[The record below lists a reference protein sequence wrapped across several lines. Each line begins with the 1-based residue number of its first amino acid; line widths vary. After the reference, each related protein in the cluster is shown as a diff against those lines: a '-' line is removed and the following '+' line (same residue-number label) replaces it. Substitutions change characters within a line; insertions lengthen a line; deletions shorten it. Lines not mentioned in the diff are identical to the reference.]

1 MRRTRLNRI
10 MAAGILTMAL
20 TAGMMLPAS
29 AAQEEPASETESQ
42 AGQEKVLIGEKHSDS
57 DYEVTLVNES
67 GKAITGIALRASY
80 EEYSDNLLPEDT
92 VLEEHGEGTLWCE
105 PAEILN
111 FVPPEYD
118 IQLTFADES
127 TAVLHTI
134 PFGDADELTIL
145 TDEESG
151 TVYVRFISLS
161 QDSESNS
168 LQREKNIAQSGEEGM
183 IADYKARTGQASVIK
198 PGPDR
203 HLPRIPAQ
211 VLRTRE
217 LPHRHSRHPLR
228 HQSRSSVWTTD

>member
-1 MRRTRLNRI
+1 MRRTRLSTI
-10 MAAGILTMAL
+10 TTAGILTMVL
-20 TAGMMLPAS
+20 TVGMVPVVS
-29 AAQEEPASETESQ
+29 AAQEDTVSETEAQ
-42 AGQEKVLIGEKHSDS
+42 AAMEKIQIGEKRSDS
-57 DYEVTLVNES
+57 DYEVTLVNEC

-92 VLEEHGEGTLWCE
+92 VLEEHGQGTLWCE

-118 IQLTFADES
+118 IQLTFADEN

-161 QDSESNS
+161 QNSESNS

-183 IADYKARTGQASVIK
+183 IADYKARTGQASAQ
-198 PGPDR
+198 GTGAGSQDTGAAA
-203 HLPRIPAQ
+203 PAQ
-211 VLRTRE
+211 PAPAPAPEPQQCLDNG
-217 LPHRHSRHPLR
+217 LMF
-228 HQSRSSVWTTD
+228 

>member
-1 MRRTRLNRI
+1 

-20 TAGMMLPAS
+20 AAGMMLPAS

-183 IADYKARTGQASVIK
+183 IADYKARTGQASAQDT
-198 PGPDR
+198 GAGSQDTGAAA
-203 HLPRIPAQ
+203 PAQ
-211 VLRTRE
+211 PAPAPAPEPQQCLDNG
-217 LPHRHSRHPLR
+217 LMF
-228 HQSRSSVWTTD
+228 

>member
-183 IADYKARTGQASVIK
+183 IADYKARTGQASAQDT
-198 PGPDR
+198 GAGYQDTGAAA
-203 HLPRIPAQ
+203 PAQ
-211 VLRTRE
+211 PAPAPAPEPQQCLDNG
-217 LPHRHSRHPLR
+217 LMF
-228 HQSRSSVWTTD
+228 

>member
-1 MRRTRLNRI
+1 

-20 TAGMMLPAS
+20 SAGMMLPAS
-29 AAQEEPASETESQ
+29 AAQEDAASETESQ

-183 IADYKARTGQASVIK
+183 IADYKARTGQASAQDT
-198 PGPDR
+198 GAGSQDTGAAA
-203 HLPRIPAQ
+203 PAQ
-211 VLRTRE
+211 PAPAPAPEPQQCLDNG
-217 LPHRHSRHPLR
+217 LMF
-228 HQSRSSVWTTD
+228 

>member
-20 TAGMMLPAS
+20 TAGMMIPAS
-29 AAQEEPASETESQ
+29 AAQEDPAPEIESQ
-42 AGQEKVLIGEKHSDS
+42 AVQEKILIGEKHGNS
-57 DYEVTLVNES
+57 DYEVTLVNEC

-92 VLEEHGEGTLWCE
+92 VLEEHGQGTLWCE

-161 QDSESNS
+161 QNSESNS

-183 IADYKARTGQASVIK
+183 IADYKARTGQASAQDTGAGSQDTGVAA
-198 PGPDR
+198 
-203 HLPRIPAQ
+203 PAQ
-211 VLRTRE
+211 PAPAPAPEPQQCLDNG
-217 LPHRHSRHPLR
+217 LMF
-228 HQSRSSVWTTD
+228 

>member
-161 QDSESNS
+161 QNSESNS

-183 IADYKARTGQASVIK
+183 IADYKARTGQASAQDT
-198 PGPDR
+198 GAGSQDTGAAA
-203 HLPRIPAQ
+203 PAQ
-211 VLRTRE
+211 PAPAPAPEPQQCLDNG
-217 LPHRHSRHPLR
+217 LMF
-228 HQSRSSVWTTD
+228 

>member
-1 MRRTRLNRI
+1 MRITRLSTI
-10 MAAGILTMAL
+10 TTAGILAVVLMV
-20 TAGMMLPAS
+20 GMVPAVS
-29 AAQEEPASETESQ
+29 AAQEDIVSETEAQ
-42 AGQEKVLIGEKHSDS
+42 AALEKIQIGEKRSDS
-57 DYEVTLVNES
+57 DYEVTLVNEC

-92 VLEEHGEGTLWCE
+92 VLEEHGQGTLWCE

-183 IADYKARTGQASVIK
+183 IADYKARTGQASAQDT
-198 PGPDR
+198 GAGSQDTGAAA
-203 HLPRIPAQ
+203 PAQ
-211 VLRTRE
+211 PAPAPAPEPQQCLDNG
-217 LPHRHSRHPLR
+217 LMF
-228 HQSRSSVWTTD
+228 

>member
-57 DYEVTLVNES
+57 DYEVTLVNEC

-183 IADYKARTGQASVIK
+183 IADYKARTGQASAQDT
-198 PGPDR
+198 GAGSQDTGAAA
-203 HLPRIPAQ
+203 PAQ
-211 VLRTRE
+211 PAPAPAPEPQQCLDNG
-217 LPHRHSRHPLR
+217 LMF
-228 HQSRSSVWTTD
+228 

>member
-1 MRRTRLNRI
+1 MRITRLSTI
-10 MAAGILTMAL
+10 TTAGILAVVLMV
-20 TAGMMLPAS
+20 GMVPAVS
-29 AAQEEPASETESQ
+29 AAQEDIVSETEAQ
-42 AGQEKVLIGEKHSDS
+42 AALEKIQIGEKRSDS
-57 DYEVTLVNES
+57 DYEVTLVNEC

-92 VLEEHGEGTLWCE
+92 VLEEHGQGTLWCE

-161 QDSESNS
+161 QNNESNS

-183 IADYKARTGQASVIK
+183 IADYKARTGQASAQDT
-198 PGPDR
+198 GAGSQDAGGAA
-203 HLPRIPAQ
+203 PAEPAP
-211 VLRTRE
+211 V
-217 LPHRHSRHPLR
+217 
-228 HQSRSSVWTTD
+228 QSAPAPEPQQCLDNGLMF

>member
-1 MRRTRLNRI
+1 
-10 MAAGILTMAL
+10 MAAGILAMAL
-20 TAGMMLPAS
+20 AAGMMLPAS

-92 VLEEHGEGTLWCE
+92 VLEEHGQGTLWCE

-161 QDSESNS
+161 QNNESNS

-183 IADYKARTGQASVIK
+183 IADYKARTGQASAQDT
-198 PGPDR
+198 GAGSQDTGAAA
-203 HLPRIPAQ
+203 PAQ
-211 VLRTRE
+211 PAPAPAPEPQQCLDNG
-217 LPHRHSRHPLR
+217 LMF
-228 HQSRSSVWTTD
+228 

>member
-1 MRRTRLNRI
+1 MRKTRLSRI
-10 MAAGILTMAL
+10 AAAQILAMAL

-29 AAQEEPASETESQ
+29 AAQEDAASETESQ

-57 DYEVTLVNES
+57 DYEVTLVNEC

-134 PFGDADELTIL
+134 PFGDAEELTIL

-151 TVYVRFISLS
+151 TVYVRFVSLS
-161 QDSESNS
+161 QASESNS

-183 IADYKARTGQASVIK
+183 IADYRARTGQASAQDTGAGSQDAGGAAPVQSA
-198 PGPDR
+198 
-203 HLPRIPAQ
+203 PAQ
-211 VLRTRE
+211 SAPAPEPQQCLDNG
-217 LPHRHSRHPLR
+217 LMF
-228 HQSRSSVWTTD
+228 

>member
-1 MRRTRLNRI
+1 MRITRLSTI
-10 MAAGILTMAL
+10 TTAGILAVVLMV
-20 TAGMMLPAS
+20 GMVPAVS
-29 AAQEEPASETESQ
+29 AAQEDIVSETEAQ
-42 AGQEKVLIGEKHSDS
+42 AALEKIQIGEKRSDS
-57 DYEVTLVNES
+57 DYEVTLVNEC

-92 VLEEHGEGTLWCE
+92 VLEEHGQGTLWCE

-134 PFGDADELTIL
+134 PFGDADELTLL

-161 QDSESNS
+161 QNSESNS

-183 IADYKARTGQASVIK
+183 IADYKARTGQASAQ
-198 PGPDR
+198 GTGAGSQDTGAAA
-203 HLPRIPAQ
+203 PAQ
-211 VLRTRE
+211 PAPAPAPEPQQCLDNG
-217 LPHRHSRHPLR
+217 LMF
-228 HQSRSSVWTTD
+228 

>member
-1 MRRTRLNRI
+1 MRITRLSTI
-10 MAAGILTMAL
+10 TTAGILAVVLMV
-20 TAGMMLPAS
+20 GMVPAVS
-29 AAQEEPASETESQ
+29 AAQEDIVSETEAQ
-42 AGQEKVLIGEKHSDS
+42 AALEKIQIGEKRSDS
-57 DYEVTLVNES
+57 DYEVTLVNEC

-92 VLEEHGEGTLWCE
+92 VLEEHGQGTLWCE

-183 IADYKARTGQASVIK
+183 IADYKARTGQASAQ
-198 PGPDR
+198 GTGAGSQDTGAAA
-203 HLPRIPAQ
+203 PAQ
-211 VLRTRE
+211 PAPAPAPEPQQCLDNG
-217 LPHRHSRHPLR
+217 LMF
-228 HQSRSSVWTTD
+228 

>member
-1 MRRTRLNRI
+1 MRITRLSTI
-10 MAAGILTMAL
+10 TTAGILAVVLMV
-20 TAGMMLPAS
+20 GMVPAVS
-29 AAQEEPASETESQ
+29 AAQEDIVSETEAQ
-42 AGQEKVLIGEKHSDS
+42 AALEKIQIGEKRSDS
-57 DYEVTLVNES
+57 DYEVTLVNEC

-92 VLEEHGEGTLWCE
+92 VLEEHGQGTLWCE

-161 QDSESNS
+161 QNSESNS

-183 IADYKARTGQASVIK
+183 IADYKARTGQASAQ
-198 PGPDR
+198 GTGAGSQDTGAAA
-203 HLPRIPAQ
+203 PAQ
-211 VLRTRE
+211 PAPAPAPEPQQCLDNG
-217 LPHRHSRHPLR
+217 LMF
-228 HQSRSSVWTTD
+228 

>member
-183 IADYKARTGQASVIK
+183 IADYKARTGQASAQDT
-198 PGPDR
+198 GAGSQDTGAAA
-203 HLPRIPAQ
+203 PAQ
-211 VLRTRE
+211 PAPV
-217 LPHRHSRHPLR
+217 
-228 HQSRSSVWTTD
+228 QSAPAPEPQQCLDNGLMF

>member
-1 MRRTRLNRI
+1 MRITRLSTI
-10 MAAGILTMAL
+10 TTAGILAVVLMV
-20 TAGMMLPAS
+20 GMVPAVS
-29 AAQEEPASETESQ
+29 AAQEDIVSETEAQ
-42 AGQEKVLIGEKHSDS
+42 AALEKIQIGEKRSDS
-57 DYEVTLVNES
+57 DYEVTLVNEC

-92 VLEEHGEGTLWCE
+92 VLEEHGQGTLWCE

-161 QDSESNS
+161 QNSESNS
-168 LQREKNIAQSGEEGM
+168 LQREKNIAQSGDGVGESKRQEV
-183 IADYKARTGQASVIK
+183 KQ
-198 PGPDR
+198 
-203 HLPRIPAQ
+203 L
-211 VLRTRE
+211 LRT
-217 LPHRHSRHPLR
+217 LR
-228 HQSRSSVWTTD
+228 RDNPDIEKSMFNAIHAVCLDTFPGWKTKGVEHTFLEGYDER

>member
-1 MRRTRLNRI
+1 
-10 MAAGILTMAL
+10 MAL

-183 IADYKARTGQASVIK
+183 IADYKARTGQASAQDT
-198 PGPDR
+198 GAGSQDTGAAA
-203 HLPRIPAQ
+203 PAQ
-211 VLRTRE
+211 PAPAPAPEPQQCLDNG
-217 LPHRHSRHPLR
+217 LMF
-228 HQSRSSVWTTD
+228 

>member
-1 MRRTRLNRI
+1 MRKTRLNQI
-10 MAAGILTMAL
+10 MAAGILTAVL

-29 AAQEEPASETESQ
+29 AAQEEAAPETESRDM
-42 AGQEKVLIGEKHSDS
+42 QEKVLIGEKHSDS

-92 VLEEHGEGTLWCE
+92 VLEEGGQGTLWCE

-134 PFGDADELTIL
+134 PFGDAEELTIL

-151 TVYVRFISLS
+151 TVYVRFMSLS
-161 QDSESNS
+161 QNSESNS

-183 IADYKARTGQASVIK
+183 IADYKARTGQVSQDTGAGSQDA
-198 PGPDR
+198 GSAA
-203 HLPRIPAQ
+203 PAPSAPAPAAPAPEPEQ
-211 VLRTRE
+211 CLDNG
-217 LPHRHSRHPLR
+217 LMF
-228 HQSRSSVWTTD
+228 

>member
-1 MRRTRLNRI
+1 MRITRLSTI
-10 MAAGILTMAL
+10 TTAGILAVVLMV
-20 TAGMMLPAS
+20 GMVPAVS
-29 AAQEEPASETESQ
+29 AAQEDIVSETEAQ
-42 AGQEKVLIGEKHSDS
+42 AALEKIQIGEKRSDS
-57 DYEVTLVNES
+57 DYEVTLVNEC

-80 EEYSDNLLPEDT
+80 EEYSDNLLPEVT
-92 VLEEHGEGTLWCE
+92 VLEEHGQGTLWCE

-161 QDSESNS
+161 QNSESNS

-183 IADYKARTGQASVIK
+183 IADYKARTGQASAQ
-198 PGPDR
+198 GTGAGSQDTGAAA
-203 HLPRIPAQ
+203 PAQ
-211 VLRTRE
+211 PAPAPAPEPQQCLDNG
-217 LPHRHSRHPLR
+217 LMF
-228 HQSRSSVWTTD
+228 

>member
-10 MAAGILTMAL
+10 MAAGILAMAL
-20 TAGMMLPAS
+20 AAGMMLPAS

-183 IADYKARTGQASVIK
+183 IADYKARTGQASAQDT
-198 PGPDR
+198 GAGSQDTGAAA
-203 HLPRIPAQ
+203 PAQ
-211 VLRTRE
+211 PAPAPAPEPQQCLDNG
-217 LPHRHSRHPLR
+217 LMF
-228 HQSRSSVWTTD
+228 

>member
-1 MRRTRLNRI
+1 MRRTRLSRI
-10 MAAGILTMAL
+10 MAAGILAMAL
-20 TAGMMLPAS
+20 AAGMMLPAS

-183 IADYKARTGQASVIK
+183 IADYKARTGQASAQDT
-198 PGPDR
+198 GAGSQDTGAAA
-203 HLPRIPAQ
+203 PAQ
-211 VLRTRE
+211 PAPAPAPEPQQCLDNG
-217 LPHRHSRHPLR
+217 LMF
-228 HQSRSSVWTTD
+228 

>member
-29 AAQEEPASETESQ
+29 AVQEEPASETESQ

-57 DYEVTLVNES
+57 DYEVTLVNQS

-183 IADYKARTGQASVIK
+183 IADYKARTGQASAQDT
-198 PGPDR
+198 GAGSQDTGAAA
-203 HLPRIPAQ
+203 PAQ
-211 VLRTRE
+211 PAPAPAPEPQQCLDNG
-217 LPHRHSRHPLR
+217 LMF
-228 HQSRSSVWTTD
+228 

>member
-10 MAAGILTMAL
+10 IAAGILTMAL

-42 AGQEKVLIGEKHSDS
+42 AGQEKILIGEKHSDS

-183 IADYKARTGQASVIK
+183 IADYKARTGQASAQDT
-198 PGPDR
+198 GAGSQDTGAAA
-203 HLPRIPAQ
+203 PAQ
-211 VLRTRE
+211 PAPAPAPEPQQCLDNG
-217 LPHRHSRHPLR
+217 LMF
-228 HQSRSSVWTTD
+228 

>member
-1 MRRTRLNRI
+1 MRITRLSTI
-10 MAAGILTMAL
+10 TTAGILAVVLMV
-20 TAGMMLPAS
+20 GMVPAVS
-29 AAQEEPASETESQ
+29 AAQEDIVSETEAQ
-42 AGQEKVLIGEKHSDS
+42 AALEKIQIGEKRSDS
-57 DYEVTLVNES
+57 DYEVTLVNEC

-92 VLEEHGEGTLWCE
+92 VLEEHGQGTLWCE

-161 QDSESNS
+161 QNSESNS

-183 IADYKARTGQASVIK
+183 IADYKARTGQASAQDT
-198 PGPDR
+198 GAGSQDTGAAA
-203 HLPRIPAQ
+203 PAQ
-211 VLRTRE
+211 PAPAPAPEPQQCLDNG
-217 LPHRHSRHPLR
+217 LMF
-228 HQSRSSVWTTD
+228 

>member
-183 IADYKARTGQASVIK
+183 IADYKARTGQASAQDT
-198 PGPDR
+198 GAGSQDTGAAA
-203 HLPRIPAQ
+203 PAQ
-211 VLRTRE
+211 PAPAPAPEPQQCLDNG
-217 LPHRHSRHPLR
+217 LMF
-228 HQSRSSVWTTD
+228 

>member
-1 MRRTRLNRI
+1 MRRTRLSRI
-10 MAAGILTMAL
+10 MAAGTLTMAL
-20 TAGMMLPAS
+20 AAGMMLPAS

-57 DYEVTLVNES
+57 DYEVTLINES
-67 GKAITGIALRASY
+67 GKAVTGIALRASY

-161 QDSESNS
+161 QNSESNS

-183 IADYKARTGQASVIK
+183 IADYKARTGQASAQDT
-198 PGPDR
+198 GAGSQDAGGAA
-203 HLPRIPAQ
+203 PAQ
-211 VLRTRE
+211 PAPV
-217 LPHRHSRHPLR
+217 
-228 HQSRSSVWTTD
+228 QSAPAPEPQQCLDNGLMF

>member
-1 MRRTRLNRI
+1 

-183 IADYKARTGQASVIK
+183 IADYKARTGQASAQDT
-198 PGPDR
+198 GAGSQDTGAAA
-203 HLPRIPAQ
+203 PAQ
-211 VLRTRE
+211 PAPAPAPEPQQCLDNG
-217 LPHRHSRHPLR
+217 LMF
-228 HQSRSSVWTTD
+228 

>member
-20 TAGMMLPAS
+20 AAGMMLPAS

-183 IADYKARTGQASVIK
+183 IADYKARTGQASAQDT
-198 PGPDR
+198 GAGSQDTGAAA
-203 HLPRIPAQ
+203 PAQ
-211 VLRTRE
+211 PAPAPAPEPQQCLDNG
-217 LPHRHSRHPLR
+217 LMF
-228 HQSRSSVWTTD
+228 

>member
-42 AGQEKVLIGEKHSDS
+42 AGQEKILIGEKHSDS

-183 IADYKARTGQASVIK
+183 IADYKARTGQASAQDT
-198 PGPDR
+198 GAGSQDTGAAA
-203 HLPRIPAQ
+203 PAQ
-211 VLRTRE
+211 PAPAPAPEPQQCLDNG
-217 LPHRHSRHPLR
+217 LMF
-228 HQSRSSVWTTD
+228 

>member
-1 MRRTRLNRI
+1 MRITRLSTI
-10 MAAGILTMAL
+10 TTAGILAVVLMV
-20 TAGMMLPAS
+20 GMVPAVS
-29 AAQEEPASETESQ
+29 AAQEDIVSETEAQ
-42 AGQEKVLIGEKHSDS
+42 AALEKIQIGEKRSDS
-57 DYEVTLVNES
+57 DYEVTLVNEC

-183 IADYKARTGQASVIK
+183 IADYKARTGQASAQ
-198 PGPDR
+198 GTGAGSQDTGAAA
-203 HLPRIPAQ
+203 PAQ
-211 VLRTRE
+211 PAPAPAPEPQQCLDNG
-217 LPHRHSRHPLR
+217 LMF
-228 HQSRSSVWTTD
+228 

>member
-1 MRRTRLNRI
+1 MRRTRLSRI

-20 TAGMMLPAS
+20 SAGMMLPAS

-183 IADYKARTGQASVIK
+183 IADYKARTGQASAQDT
-198 PGPDR
+198 GAGSQDTGAAA
-203 HLPRIPAQ
+203 PAQ
-211 VLRTRE
+211 PAPAPAPEPQQCLDNG
-217 LPHRHSRHPLR
+217 LMF
-228 HQSRSSVWTTD
+228 

>member
-20 TAGMMLPAS
+20 AAGMMLPAS

-42 AGQEKVLIGEKHSDS
+42 AGQEKILIGEKHSDS

-111 FVPPEYD
+111 FVPPE
-118 IQLTFADES
+118 
-127 TAVLHTI
+127 
-134 PFGDADELTIL
+134 
-145 TDEESG
+145 
-151 TVYVRFISLS
+151 
-161 QDSESNS
+161 
-168 LQREKNIAQSGEEGM
+168 
-183 IADYKARTGQASVIK
+183 
-198 PGPDR
+198 
-203 HLPRIPAQ
+203 
-211 VLRTRE
+211 
-217 LPHRHSRHPLR
+217 
-228 HQSRSSVWTTD
+228 

>member
-1 MRRTRLNRI
+1 MRITRLSTI
-10 MAAGILTMAL
+10 TTAGILAVVLMV
-20 TAGMMLPAS
+20 GMVPAVS
-29 AAQEEPASETESQ
+29 AAQEDIVSETEAQ
-42 AGQEKVLIGEKHSDS
+42 AALEKIQIGEKRSDS
-57 DYEVTLVNES
+57 DYEVTRVNEC

-80 EEYSDNLLPEDT
+80 EEYSDNLLSEDT

-183 IADYKARTGQASVIK
+183 IADYKARTGQASAQDT
-198 PGPDR
+198 GAGSQDTGAAA
-203 HLPRIPAQ
+203 PAQ
-211 VLRTRE
+211 PAPAPAPEPQQCLDNG
-217 LPHRHSRHPLR
+217 LMF
-228 HQSRSSVWTTD
+228 

>member
-1 MRRTRLNRI
+1 MRITRLSTI
-10 MAAGILTMAL
+10 TTAGILAVVLMV
-20 TAGMMLPAS
+20 GMVPAVS

-42 AGQEKVLIGEKHSDS
+42 AGQEKILIGEKHSDS

-183 IADYKARTGQASVIK
+183 IADYKARTGQASAQDT
-198 PGPDR
+198 GAGSQDTGAAA
-203 HLPRIPAQ
+203 PAQ
-211 VLRTRE
+211 PAPAPAPEPQQCLDNG
-217 LPHRHSRHPLR
+217 LMF
-228 HQSRSSVWTTD
+228 

>member
-29 AAQEEPASETESQ
+29 AVQEEPASETESQ

-168 LQREKNIAQSGEEGM
+168 LQREKNIDQSGEEGM
-183 IADYKARTGQASVIK
+183 IADYKARTGQASAQDT
-198 PGPDR
+198 GAGSQDTGAAA
-203 HLPRIPAQ
+203 PAQ
-211 VLRTRE
+211 PAPAPAPEPQQCLDNG
-217 LPHRHSRHPLR
+217 LMF
-228 HQSRSSVWTTD
+228 